1 MATYWACHA
10 ASTSW
15 ITCVWPGQ
23 SGSSSKV
30 AAPNLKVREAQRKRV
45 HRLSSLHSFHA
56 LASKAKRFCELG
68 QLDLAFDILCQLDEV
83 GYAPSHS
90 LYWSLL
96 NLCKKKKALYH
107 ASHLHSRMES
117 LVLDPSNYFLAE
129 YLVSTL
135 VCCFALDAA
144 LEVFHKLPHKTTY
157 SWTALINGH
166 VEFGDAPEALKLY
179 SLMLEEGF
187 QPDEFT
193 CVSLLK
199 ACTITSNLEV
209 GKCIHDYARQNGYHY
224 NIFVSCALITM
235 YGECESMADAED
247 VFATIPHRSVVAWT
261 SLLAGYVKNGQER
274 KALQLYRQMRE
285 ECLILD
291 EQSFVVALQACC
303 LIADKE
309 KGTVIVEGKLR
320 KVIALEIGEALH
332 ADAQRKGFDSGVY
345 IANVLVLMYGK
356 CGDISGAEN
365 VFCGIIKKN
374 VPLWNAMLS
383 AYTEQGH
390 PDRALQLFKCMHEEG
405 LSPEERSYVISL
417 QACSL
422 FAEKEVAVRVGKSL
436 LKLKSLNIGKALHS
450 DGKKKDY
457 DSNLYISSAL
467 TNMYGKCG
475 DLTAA
480 KRLFDGLSQYS
491 IVTWNA
497 MLSAYVESGQ
507 GGNALELYQQMQAEG
522 VGVDDVTLKSL
533 LRLRQTA
540 KTGGEI
546 L

>member
-15 ITCVWPGQ
+15 IACVWPGQ

-45 HRLSSLHSFHA
+45 NRLSSLHSFHA
-56 LASKAKRFCELG
+56 LASEAKRFCELG

-96 NLCKKKKALYH
+96 NLCKKKKALHY
-107 ASHLHSRMES
+107 ASHLRSRMES

-166 VEFGDAPEALKLY
+166 VEFGDALEALKLY

-199 ACTITSNLEV
+199 ACTITFNLKV

-235 YGECESMADAED
+235 YGVCERMADAED
-247 VFATIPHRSVVAWT
+247 VFATMPHRSVVAWT

-274 KALQLYRQMRE
+274 KALQLYRQMME

-291 EQSFVVALQACC
+291 EQSLVVTLQACC

-320 KVIALEIGEALH
+320 
-332 ADAQRKGFDSGVY
+332 
-345 IANVLVLMYGK
+345 
-356 CGDISGAEN
+356 DISAAEN
-365 VFCGIIKKN
+365 VFCGVIKKN

-422 FAEKEVAVRVGKSL
+422 FSEKEVAVRVGKSL
-436 LKLKSLNIGKALHS
+436 LKLKSLNIGEALHS
-450 DGKKKDY
+450 VGKKKGY
-457 DSNLYISSAL
+457 DSNLYVSSAL
-467 TNMYGKCG
+467 MNMYGKCG

-497 MLSAYVESGQ
+497 MLQPMLSRAK
-507 GGNALELYQQMQAEG
+507 
-522 VGVDDVTLKSL
+522 VTML
-533 LRLRQTA
+533 
-540 KTGGEI
+540 
-546 L
+546 